1 MKHAL
6 SEYART
12 KLATL
17 RDNTSDD
24 AIGCA
29 WRELLSDFVHH
40 ARYLGLDAVEGEQRG
55 EIVFRLRRGSDRIA
69 FQMMRGCGQPRVTT
83 SAPCSCERLTERLAY
98 DATLRRLVDRQ
109 GREPMDA
116 LVEEVCVALGAVP
129 SVAPYDGS
137 TSTSSVRAAIR
148 PSQAVRQRASH
159 SAVDEPPVS
168 VKRRTRLQ

>member
-6 SEYART
+6 SGYARA

-55 EIVFRLRRGSDRIA
+55 ELVFRLRRGSERIT
-69 FQMMRGCGQPRVTT
+69 FQMMRGCGQPRITT
-83 SAPCSCERLTERLAY
+83 SGPSTGDRLTERLTY
-98 DATLRRLVDRQ
+98 DPVRRKLVDKQ

-116 LVEEVCVALGAVP
+116 LVEEVCAALGAAGP
-129 SVAPYDGS
+129 AAPYEDA
-137 TSTSSVRAAIR
+137 SSASAVRAA
-148 PSQAVRQRASH
+148 VRGLQ
-159 SAVDEPPVS
+159 DEDSGERGSDAPPLT
-168 VKRRTRLQ
+168 VKPRLRLP

>member
-17 RDNTSDD
+17 RDNTSD
-24 AIGCA
+24 GCA

-69 FQMMRGCGQPRVTT
+69 FQMMRGCGQPRITT
-83 SAPCSCERLTERLAY
+83 SVPCSCERLTERLVY
-98 DATLRRLVDRQ
+98 DPTRRRLVDRQ

-116 LVEEVCVALGAVP
+116 LVEEICVALGAAR
-129 SVAPYDGS
+129 SAAPYDDA
-137 TSTSSVRAAIR
+137 TSASSVRAAIR
-148 PSQAVRQRASH
+148 PSQVARQRAAC
-159 SAVDEPPVS
+159 SAGDESPVT
-168 VKRRTRLQ
+168 VKPRTRLP